1 MDELSSEA
9 IRSLLTSLFPSQMIE
24 DLSREREVVV
34 RDRKIDVRMLVW
46 TLVVGFAVGG
56 EARSIAG
63 YRRAYEAAT
72 DHSIFPSS
80 FYDRFTEELAEL
92 LRDLLDY
99 AVEEVAVPHTLAPA
113 FEQFRD
119 VIAVDATIVRL
130 CRFLPEFKAT
140 HEDQSGLMLYLV
152 HNVTEQSVI
161 SDEITDEATHEST
174 LFKTGSWLS
183 GRLFLLDQ
191 GFFKFRRF
199 ALIDENDGFFVS
211 RLKRSS
217 NPLVTEELQEW
228 PGRAIPLE
236 GKRIYDVV
244 EDLYRKHIDVEVE
257 VTFQRRVYD
266 EVKSWDTKRFRV
278 VGVRDEDADDG
289 YRLYITN
296 LPHDEFSAD
305 EISTLYRARW
315 VVELLF
321 RELKSRYSLGK
332 FDTEKAHIVKIQVV
346 AALLTLVVSRAILR
360 EFVEY
365 ADEQNDECVFPPER
379 WAATFRSLAQL
390 ILQEIAAGYG
400 YPRPNLGEIFYQEA
414 RQPAPSRLIL
424 FEEVNA
430 ELCGGSL
437 P

>member
-9 IRSLLTSLFPSQMIE
+9 ICSILTSLFPSAMIE
-24 DLSREREVVV
+24 ALAREHEVVV

-72 DHSIFPSS
+72 DQSIFPSS
-80 FYDRFTEELAEL
+80 FYDRFTEELATL

-99 AVEEVAVPHTLAPA
+99 AVEEVAVPHTLTPT

-130 CRFLPEFKAT
+130 YRFLPEFKAT
-140 HEDQSGLMLYLV
+140 HADKSGLTLYLV

-161 SDEITDEATHEST
+161 SDKITDETTHEST
-174 LFKTGSWLS
+174 LFETGSWLS
-183 GRLFLLDQ
+183 GRLFLLDR

-199 ALIDENDGFFVS
+199 ALIDENNGFFVS

-217 NPLVTEELQEW
+217 NPTVTEELQEW
-228 PGRAIPLE
+228 RGRAIPLE

-244 EDLYRKHIDVEVE
+244 EDLYRQHIDVEVE
-257 VTFQRRVYD
+257 VNFQRRAY
-266 EVKSWDTKRFRV
+266 KGKRSWSSKRFRV
-278 VGVRDEDADDG
+278 VGVRDEDAADG

-296 LPHDEFSAD
+296 LPCDEFSPD
-305 EISTLYRARW
+305 EISTLYRTRW
-315 VVELLF
+315 MVELLF
-321 RELKSRYSLGK
+321 RELKSRYSLGE
-332 FDTEKAHIVKIQVV
+332 FETEKAHIVKIQVV

-360 EFVEY
+360 AFVEY
-365 ADEQNDECVFPPER
+365 AEEQDDECVFPTER

-390 ILQEIAAGYG
+390 ILMELAAGYG
-400 YPRPNLGEIFYQEA
+400 YPRPNLGEILYREA
-414 RQPAPSRLIL
+414 KQPAPSRLIL
-424 FEEVNA
+424 LEEVNA
-430 ELCGGSL
+430 ELCGGS
-437 P
+437 PP

>member
-9 IRSLLTSLFPSQMIE
+9 IHSLLTSLLPSQMID
-24 DLSREREVVV
+24 DLARKRGVVV

-72 DHSIFPSS
+72 DQTLVPSS
-80 FYDRFTEELAEL
+80 FYDRFTEELATL
-92 LRDLLDY
+92 LRDLLDH

-130 CRFLPEFKAT
+130 CRFLAEFEAT
-140 HEDQSGLMLYLV
+140 HSGESGLTLYLV
-152 HNVTEQSVI
+152 HNLTEQSVI
-161 SDEITDEATHEST
+161 STEITDETSHEST
-174 LFKTGSWLS
+174 LFETGSWLA
-183 GRLFLLDQ
+183 GRLFLLDL

-217 NPLVTEELQEW
+217 NPTITEELQEW

-236 GKRIYDVV
+236 GKGIFDVAG
-244 EDLYRKHIDVEVE
+244 DLYRKHIDVEVE
-257 VTFQRRVYD
+257 VEFQRRPYGGTQ
-266 EVKSWDTKRFRV
+266 SWDSKRFRV

-296 LPHDEFSAD
+296 LPRDRFEP
-305 EISTLYRARW
+305 EKISTLYRARW

-321 RELKSRYSLGK
+321 RELKSRYSLGE
-332 FDTEKAHIVKIQVV
+332 FETEKAHIVEIQVL

-360 EFVEY
+360 AFVEH
-365 ADEQNDECVFPPER
+365 AEDHDEECVFPTER

-390 ILQEIAAGYG
+390 ILMEIAAGYG
-400 YPRPNLGEIFYQEA
+400 YPPPNLGTLLYREA
-414 RQPAPSRLIL
+414 KQPAPSRLTL
-424 FEEVNA
+424 LEEVNT
-430 ELCGGSL
+430 ELYGGSTA
-437 P
+437 

>member
-9 IRSLLTSLFPSQMIE
+9 IRSLLTSLFPSQMVE
-24 DLSREREVVV
+24 DLAREREVVV
-34 RDRKIDVRMLVW
+34 RDRKIDIRMLVW
-46 TLVVGFAVGG
+46 TLVVGLAVGG

-72 DHSIFPSS
+72 DQTLVPSS
-80 FYDRFTEELAEL
+80 FYDRFTEELATL
-92 LRDLLDY
+92 LRDLLDH

-130 CRFLPEFKAT
+130 CRFLPEFEAT
-140 HEDQSGLMLYLV
+140 HADESGLTLYLV

-161 SDEITDEATHEST
+161 SSEITDETTHEST
-174 LFKTGSWLS
+174 LFETGSWLS
-183 GRLFLLDQ
+183 GRLFLLDR

-211 RLKRSS
+211 RLKTSS
-217 NPLVTEELQEW
+217 NPMVIEELQEW

-236 GKRIYDVV
+236 DKRIYDVV
-244 EDLYRKHIDVEVE
+244 RDLYREHIDVEVE

-266 EVKSWDTKRFRV
+266 GVKSWDTKRLRV

-296 LPHDEFSAD
+296 LPHDQFSPD
-305 EISTLYRARW
+305 EVSTLYRARW

-321 RELKSRYSLGK
+321 RGP
-332 FDTEKAHIVKIQVV
+332 
-346 AALLTLVVSRAILR
+346 
-360 EFVEY
+360 
-365 ADEQNDECVFPPER
+365 C
-379 WAATFRSLAQL
+379 
-390 ILQEIAAGYG
+390 
-400 YPRPNLGEIFYQEA
+400 
-414 RQPAPSRLIL
+414 
-424 FEEVNA
+424 
-430 ELCGGSL
+430 
-437 P
+437 